1 VPIISSKGGLS
12 SGGYGQFAY
21 AANLAPTNSYFPIAS
36 YTVPSGG
43 QALVSF
49 DVIPQIY
56 THLQIRMSTKDAT
69 GLASQGIRMNKDGS
83 TTTNYDYHRLYGTG
97 AAAAA
102 GGAASTDIALIGISS
117 THFGTTIVDLLDY
130 RDTNKYKTVRSLSGW
145 DGNGSGWV
153 GLWSALYMNTSA
165 ITSVELLTAAG
176 TQNWTQ
182 YSTFSLY
189 GVN

>member
-1 VPIISSKGGLS
+1 MPIISSKGGLS

-21 AANLAPTNSYFPIAS
+21 AANLAPTNSFFAIAS

-43 QALVSF
+43 QAVVSF

-97 AAAAA
+97 AAVASS
-102 GGAASTDIALIGISS
+102 GAASTDIAIIGISS
-117 THFGTTIVDLLDY
+117 THFGTTIIDLLDY
-130 RDTNKYKTVRSLSGW
+130 RNTNKYKTVKSLSGW

-165 ITSVELLTAAG
+165 ITSVELSTAAG